1 MDDALKLYN
10 HTIDGPLGDIRQ
22 SIYENLLKSGFVI
35 SDGCRLS
42 IPNDKSLIR
51 KAHEASVNHII
62 KNNRKFIS
70 TFEDRFLDRYI
81 IDGKELDVDNI
92 NPVLLAVSNTRG
104 SDLFRWIKL
113 HWSIPISAG
122 YGRRLRYL
130 VYDEG
135 NSAIIGIIGL
145 ADPVYGLKDRERL
158 IGWDAET
165 KKHKLKNIM
174 DAFVLGAAPPYSLI
188 LGGKLVAS
196 LVGSPRVR
204 SDFKSKYG
212 GKMTRISQEI
222 FDGKLAA
229 VTTASALGKSSMYDR
244 IKIPG
249 AFEFLH
255 AGWSKGSGE
264 FQFYNGV
271 YEDIF
276 KLAHD
281 SSLKFKNPKWGNGV
295 RNRRTVIRK
304 GLEMLG
310 LSQDLLYHSIRR
322 ELFIVPLGSDSFRFL
337 RGETK
342 RMSYFRLTESGIAD
356 YAINRWMIPRSQ
368 RRQEFLGFKKEKYSL
383 YVKLGCG

>member
-1 MDDALKLYN
+1 MDNELKLYN
-10 HTIDGPLGDIRQ
+10 CTSEGSLSDLRR

-42 IPNDKSLIR
+42 LPNDKSLIR

-62 KNNRKFIS
+62 ENKTKFIS
-70 TFEDRFLDRYI
+70 RFEDRFLDRYI

-92 NPVLLAVSNTRG
+92 KPVLIAVSNTHG

-130 VYDEG
+130 VYDKG

-145 ADPVYGLKDRERL
+145 ADPVYGLEDREHL
-158 IGWDAET
+158 IGWDVET

-174 DAFVLGAAPPYSLI
+174 DAFVLGAVPPYSLI

-196 LVGSPRVR
+196 MVGSPRIR

-212 GKMTRISQEI
+212 GKMTRISQET

-229 VTTASALGKSSMYDR
+229 ITTASALGKSSVYDR

-249 AFEFLH
+249 AFEFIH
-255 AGWSKGSGE
+255 VGWSKGSGE

-281 SSLKFKNPKWGNGV
+281 ASLRYKNPKWGNGV
-295 RNRRTVIRK
+295 RNRRTVIQK
-304 GLEMLG
+304 GLKMLD
-310 LSQDLLYHSIRR
+310 LSPDLLYHSIRR
-322 ELFIVPLGSDSFRFL
+322 ELFIVLLGSNSIRFL

-342 RMSYFRLTESGIAD
+342 RISYFRLTESGIAD

-368 RRQEFLGFKKEKYSL
+368 RKRGFLDFKKEKYSL
-383 YVKLGCG
+383 HVKPDCD